1 MNLLTSL
8 LQHGAGA
15 AATHS
20 EPHVLFG
27 MNPLW
32 VAAIIFVVSYAI
44 IMSEKYNRAMV
55 ALLGGGAMI
64 LVGVLDQHAA
74 IAAIDWNTLGLLCGM
89 MMIVAIT
96 RRSGIFQYLAIW
108 SAKKVKASPWGIL
121 VMLSLVT
128 ALLSALLDNVTTVLL
143 IAPVTLLITEELN
156 IKPYPFLFAEILFSN
171 IGGTATLI
179 GDPPNI
185 LIGSLVETITFN
197 DFLVHV
203 APIVPVVFLATL
215 GPIWLIWGRKM
226 TASEEAKDRVM
237 RFHEA
242 EAIKDVVLLKKSLFV
257 LGLVLIGFVAGHP
270 MGLEPATVAM
280 TGAALLLLLDNLK
293 SSAEE
298 QDKSVHH
305 TAGEVEWVTI
315 FFFVGLFVIV
325 GALESAGGLELLAG
339 QVLGLTEGAADAAEV
354 TATLS
359 MAVLWIS
366 AVASAVV
373 DNIPFVA
380 TMIPTLKE
388 TFIQLEQNGVGLNHA
403 QEHAVWWSLS
413 LGACLGGNGSLIG
426 ASANLI
432 VAGFAERA
440 GHPIRF
446 VTFLKTAF
454 PMMLM
459 SVAIAAVYVWL
470 RYL

>member
-1 MNLLTSL
+1 MNLLSQL

-15 AATHS
+15 VGQS
-20 EPHVLFG
+20 GEPEVLFG

-32 VAAIIFVVSYAI
+32 TSAVVFVLTYAI

-55 ALLGGGAMI
+55 ALLGGGLMI
-64 LVGVLDQHAA
+64 LLGVLDQREA

-96 RRSGIFQYLAIW
+96 RRSGVFQYLAIW

-121 VMLSLVT
+121 VMLSIVT
-128 ALLSALLDNVTTVLL
+128 AVLSAFLDNVTTVLL

-185 LIGSLVETITFN
+185 LIGSLVDSISFN
-197 DFLVHV
+197 DFLIHV
-203 APIVPVVFLATL
+203 APIIPLIGLVTF
-215 GPIWLIWGRKM
+215 GPIWLVWGRKLK
-226 TASEEAKDRVM
+226 ASASDRERVM

-242 EAIKDVVLLKKSLFV
+242 DAIKDPLLLKKSLFV
-257 LGLVLIGFVAGHP
+257 LSLVLVGFIAGHP
-270 MGLEPATVAM
+270 LGLEPATVAM

-293 SSAEE
+293 NNAED

-325 GALESAGGLELLAG
+325 GALESAGGLKLLAG
-339 QVLGLTEGAADAAEV
+339 QVLALTEGV
-354 TATLS
+354 TDSQSVTQILA

-366 AVASAVV
+366 ALASAVV

-388 TFIQLEQNGVGLNHA
+388 TFEQLKESGIDLSHA

-446 VTFLKTAF
+446 MTFLKTAF

-459 SVAIAAVYVWL
+459 SVAIAAGYIWL